1 MATQPIDN
9 TGADDGEQQ
18 SGNAAEAEA
27 LLLGWK
33 PQDQFKG
40 PADKWTDA
48 ETFVAKRNDHVGM
61 LRNDYEKLQRQFRD
75 LEKKSARAER
85 EGFNRAMETVAA
97 KQRAAVETGDTEA
110 FDAAEKERKKLE
122 EDAKVEPV
130 DVEQRQ
136 EEFIEWRADNLWY
149 GDNKLLTDYAD
160 TAAEKMMK
168 EKGGFLG
175 QDDLAALAR
184 KVKDRF
190 GDKFPDAFGIK
201 PAKGADDDA
210 GEDDKP
216 RRRSPVEGVSQARG
230 KGGPKSAADLD
241 SRAKEVGNSLV
252 KMGLYKD
259 LNEYAKD
266 LYK

>member
-1 MATQPIDN
+1 MI
-9 TGADDGEQQ
+9 
-18 SGNAAEAEA
+18 
-27 LLLGWK
+27 K
-33 PQDQFKG
+33 
-40 PADKWTDA
+40 
-48 ETFVAKRNDHVGM
+48 
-61 LRNDYEKLQRQFRD
+61 NDYEKLQRRFRD
-75 LEKKSARAER
+75 LEKKSERAER
-85 EGFNRAMETVAA
+85 EGFNRAMETLAK
-97 KQRAAVETGDTEA
+97 KQRDAVETGDTEA

-122 EDAKVEPV
+122 KEQAEQKAEPV

-149 GDNKLLTDYAD
+149 GENKLLTDYAD

-168 EKGGFLG
+168 DKGGFLG
-175 QDDLAALAR
+175 PDDLAALAR

-190 GDKFPDAFGIK
+190 GDKFPDAFGVSPK
-201 PAKGADDDA
+201 KDDD

-216 RRRSPVEGVSQARG
+216 RRRSPVEGVSSARG
-230 KGGPKSAADLD
+230 KGGPKTAADLD
-241 SRAKEVGNSLV
+241 ARAKDVGTSLV

>member
-1 MATQPIDN
+1 MATQPIE
-9 TGADDGEQQ
+9 TAADDEQQ
-18 SGNAAEAEA
+18 SGNPAEAEA

-48 ETFVAKRNDHVGM
+48 AAFLDKRNDHVGM
-61 LRNDYEKLQRQFRD
+61 LKNDLEKLSRQYRD

-110 FDAAEKERKKLE
+110 FDAAEKERKTL
-122 EDAKVEPV
+122 EDANKAEPI

-160 TAAEKMMK
+160 TTAERMMK
-168 EKGGFLG
+168 DKGGFLG
-175 QDDLAALAR
+175 PDDLSALAR

-190 GDKFPDAFGIK
+190 GDKFPDAFGGK
-201 PAKGADDDA
+201 PAKEADEDPA
-210 GEDDKP
+210 EDDKP
-216 RRRSPVEGVSQARG
+216 RRRSPVEGVSTARG
-230 KGGPKSAADLD
+230 RGGPKTAADLD
-241 SRAKEVGNSLV
+241 ARAKEVGGNLV
-252 KMGLYKD
+252 KMGIYKD